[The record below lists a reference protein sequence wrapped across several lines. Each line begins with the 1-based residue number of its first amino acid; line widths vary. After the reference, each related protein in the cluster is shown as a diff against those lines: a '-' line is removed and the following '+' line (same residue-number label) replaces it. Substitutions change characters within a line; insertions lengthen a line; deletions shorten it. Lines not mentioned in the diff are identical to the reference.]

1 MLKEKKNKEDDD
13 ETVLQLQ
20 RAGLSVWRTQ
30 PVGLS
35 AGEEMNGTIH
45 TQSPGSNWAVSI
57 AARWKEMGWTGWGG
71 GGGGGGE

>member
-30 PVGLS
+30 PVGLL

-45 TQSPGSNWAVSI
+45 TQSPGSNCWMLRWHIPLTSVGIS
-57 AARWKEMGWTGWGG
+57 AR
-71 GGGGGGE
+71 